1 MDLPRI
7 ELGSPDCQPDII
19 PVYYKPMDSS
29 GIGPELRRILA
40 DFSAPAFIAGGAEP
54 KVLLANDAFYH

>member
-1 MDLPRI
+1 
-7 ELGSPDCQPDII
+7 
-19 PVYYKPMDSS
+19 MDSS

-40 DFSAPAFIAGGAEP
+40 DFSASAFIAGGAEP